1 MTAGSLAQLDRHAAL
16 HGFTPAEDAH
26 ELQER
31 RLVPFADRRALRPR
45 MEMGIDADDEGPFD
59 DAA

>member
-1 MTAGSLAQLDRHAAL
+1 V
-16 HGFTPAEDAH
+16 FTPADDAP

-31 RLVPFADRRALRPR
+31 RLVRFADRRALRPR
-45 MEMGIDADDEGPFD
+45 IEVGSDAGDEGPFD